1 MALQMVLPNCRLPVP
16 LASITVTG
24 AGATYSRD
32 AANQFSISL
41 PTAATSYVL
50 GIPLVHQ
57 FPYRVEGGASTAA
70 VGNLTGFRLR
80 QILLWFTIG
89 AVNLTAHTF
98 TIAQEAIA
106 GATARAAAATAGGA
120 LTYNTNDGAS
130 AALPTAF
137 AATPYKTVVSLATPI
152 ALSADLG
159 LVTAEWTMG
168 TGASTGT
175 AKVHGVT
182 LMGDFGLYA

>member
-16 LASITVTG
+16 LNSITLTG
-24 AGATYSRD
+24 SGATYSRD
-32 AANQFSISL
+32 AANQFSISG
-41 PTAATSYVL
+41 PTASTSYVL

-57 FPYRVEGGASTAA
+57 FPYRIEGGASMAA

-80 QILLWFTIG
+80 QILLWYTIG

-98 TIAQEAIA
+98 TIASEVVSA
-106 GATARAAAATAGGA
+106 GAARAAAVAAGGS

-152 ALSADLG
+152 ALGADLTY
-159 LVTAEWTMG
+159 VSAEWTMG

-175 AKVHGVT
+175 MKVHGVT
-182 LMGDFGLYA
+182 LLGDFGLYA